1 MMERPGAIDRRTLAH
16 HIATDVDRA
25 APLFARILL
34 VRAIWNL
41 RHHRGDHSLW
51 VAKDVAS
58 DCPEALTAAGGTAR
72 ESARILVPG
81 HDAEHDLST
90 AVAGADRLS
99 SAVRREGDA
108 YARYQ
113 LATDPDISIDKKRA
127 GELGDEWQD
136 QRGHVRDALRELPG
150 DLGRGETGSLL
161 LDRALDRV
169 FKRGLYYQTRH
180 YLFSGEPE
188 RVWRRRVAGVLQNA
202 ARVRGSAAPT
212 GDLADSVRD
221 GRRAFDGAA
230 PDTWARQAAGRLEE
244 VAIPVF
250 TEREPLTAGKI
261 TAIRLAALCLAC
273 EVDGARTADPFRGIV
288 TGITLLERAAVG
300 QGHGGPP

>member
-1 MMERPGAIDRRTLAH
+1 MERPGAIDRRTLAH

-127 GELGDEWQD
+127 GELGDEWQG

-188 RVWRRRVAGVLQNA
+188 RAWRRRVAGVLQNA

-212 GDLADSVRD
+212 GDLAAASAMGAGHSTAPHRAR
-221 GRRAFDGAA
+221 GRGRPPAVSKRSRSRYSPSGSRSRPARSRRSGWRRCAWPAKWTAPEPPTRSAA
-230 PDTWARQAAGRLEE
+230 SSPGS
-244 VAIPVF
+244 P
-250 TEREPLTAGKI
+250 
-261 TAIRLAALCLAC
+261 
-273 EVDGARTADPFRGIV
+273 
-288 TGITLLERAAVG
+288 
-300 QGHGGPP
+300 

>member
-1 MMERPGAIDRRTLAH
+1 MMERPGRRTLAH
-16 HIATDVDRA
+16 HIAADVDRA
-25 APLFARILL
+25 SPLFARILL

-41 RHHRGDHSLW
+41 RHRRGDHSLW

-58 DCPEALTAAGGTAR
+58 DCPEALRTVGWTAR
-72 ESARILVPG
+72 ESTRVLVPG
-81 HDAEHDLST
+81 HDADHDLTT
-90 AVAGADRLS
+90 AVTGADRLS

-136 QRGHVRDALRELPG
+136 QRGHVRDALHELPS
-150 DLGRGETGSLL
+150 DLGSGRTGSLL

-180 YLFSGEPE
+180 YLFSREPE
-188 RVWRRRVAGVLQNA
+188 RAWRGRVAGVLQDA
-202 ARVRGSAAPT
+202 ARVRGGPAPA
-212 GDLADSVRD
+212 GDLADSVRE

-230 PDTWARQAAGRLEE
+230 PDTWARHAAVRLEE
-244 VAIPVF
+244 VAMPVIDG
-250 TEREPLTAGKI
+250 REPLTAGKV
-261 TAIRLAALCLAC
+261 TAIRLAALCLSC
-273 EVDGARTADPFRGIV
+273 EVDGARTRAADPFRGII
-288 TGITLLERAAVG
+288 TGITLMERAAVG